1 MNGWIDGWIGS
12 MDEWMVG
19 WTVKLASG
27 NQQILQATALH
38 FLEMCLSIKISKNHL
53 LNIVFLKNW
62 MPSNAIET

>member
-1 MNGWIDGWIGS
+1 
-12 MDEWMVG
+12 MDEWMGG

-38 FLEMCLSIKISKNHL
+38 FLEMCLSLKISKNHL